1 MDFFIFLIIINEIF
15 IYIMKIK
22 FSNIVSLIALTIAG
36 IAGYFSIVG
45 LSEIFAGSTIAV
57 IIMASILEI
66 GKVVTTTL
74 LQRYWG
80 VIGKAI
86 RIYLTMVV
94 FILMVITSGGIY
106 GFLSNAYQKTANKL
120 ELYDGELS
128 VIDSKIKSY
137 EDTKNQKSNRREQLI
152 NLREKQEVRI
162 DSAKTNK
169 SKIRVE
175 KSIEDAN
182 NEINKLDKDIDIL
195 NDSINSYNTKVLTI
209 KSGSEVASEIGPL
222 KYLSELTGQ
231 PMGSVVNWF
240 ILLLI
245 FVFDPLAVMLII
257 AANKIMIL
265 EDKKEE
271 PINTIIEKEVP
282 VEVIV
287 EVIKEVP
294 VDVIIEKEIIKE
306 IPVDVIVE
314 KEVIKEVEVEKVVT
328 NIEYISD
335 ETEINRLNEIVE
347 SLTNELEKEKKNIK
361 TIEVEKIIEIPTYM
375 IEDVIVS
382 GSEMDIFEDIK
393 QEEVKQEEVKIVEK
407 KYINK
412 KSKRSDIGRIN

>member
-1 MDFFIFLIIINEIF
+1 MDFLIFNIIIIVIF

-22 FSNIVSLIALTIAG
+22 FSNIVSLMALSIAG
-36 IAGYFSIVG
+36 TAAYFSIVG
-45 LSEIFAGSTIAV
+45 LSEVFAGSTIAV
-57 IIMASILEI
+57 IIMATILEI

-120 ELYDGELS
+120 ELHEGELS

-182 NEINKLDKDIDIL
+182 NEINKLDKDIDVL

-257 AANKIMIL
+257 AANKLMII

-271 PINTIIEKEVP
+271 PITT
-282 VEVIV
+282 IV

-294 VDVIIEKEIIKE
+294 VDVFVEKE
-306 IPVDVIVE
+306 VIV
-314 KEVIKEVEVEKVVT
+314 EVIKEVEVEKIVP
-328 NIEYISD
+328 NIEYIWD
-335 ETEINRLNEIVE
+335 KTEINSLNEKIE
-347 SLTNELEKEKKNIK
+347 SLHKELEEEKKNIK
-361 TIEVEKIIEIPTYM
+361 IIEVPTYM
-375 IEDVIVS
+375 VEDTVVIE
-382 GSEMDIFEDIK
+382 SETDLNNNVVVMNVDNKNI
-393 QEEVKQEEVKIVEK
+393 
-407 KYINK
+407 YK
-412 KSKRSDIGRIN
+412 KSRRSNIGRIE

>member
-1 MDFFIFLIIINEIF
+1 
-15 IYIMKIK
+15 MKIK
-22 FSNIVSLIALTIAG
+22 FSNIVSIIALAIAG
-36 IAGYFSIVG
+36 TAAYFSVFG
-45 LSEIFAGSTIAV
+45 LSQLFAGATIAV
-57 IIMASILEI
+57 IIMASILEV

-74 LQRYWG
+74 LQRYWS
-80 VIGKAI
+80 ILGKGI
-86 RIYLTMVV
+86 RIYLSIGV
-94 FILMVITSGGIY
+94 FTLMIITSGGIY

-120 ELYDGELS
+120 ELHDGELS

-175 KSIEDAN
+175 KTIEDAN
-182 NEINKLDKDIDIL
+182 NEIIKLDKDIDVL
-195 NDSINSYNTKVLTI
+195 NDSINVYNSKVLDI

-257 AANKIMIL
+257 AANKLMLL
-265 EDKKEE
+265 EEKKEE
-271 PINTIIEKEVP
+271 PINTVIEKEVP

-393 QEEVKQEEVKIVEK
+393 QEEVKQEEVKVVEK
-407 KYINK
+407 KNINK

>member
-1 MDFFIFLIIINEIF
+1 
-15 IYIMKIK
+15 MKIK
-22 FSNIVSLIALTIAG
+22 FSNIVSIIALAIAG
-36 IAGYFSIVG
+36 TAAYFSVFG
-45 LSEIFAGSTIAV
+45 LSQLFAGATIAV
-57 IIMASILEI
+57 IIMASILEV

-74 LQRYWG
+74 LQRYWS
-80 VIGKAI
+80 ILGKGI
-86 RIYLTMVV
+86 RIYLSIGV
-94 FILMVITSGGIY
+94 FTLMIITSGGIY

-120 ELYDGELS
+120 ELHEGELS

-175 KSIEDAN
+175 KTIEDAN
-182 NEINKLDKDIDIL
+182 NEIIKLDKDIDVL
-195 NDSINSYNTKVLTI
+195 NDSINVYNSKVLDI

-257 AANKIMIL
+257 AANKLMLL
-265 EDKKEE
+265 EEKKEE
-271 PINTIIEKEVP
+271 PINTVIEKEVP

-294 VDVIIEKEIIKE
+294 VDVIIEKEVIKE
-306 IPVDVIVE
+306 IP
-314 KEVIKEVEVEKVVT
+314 VEKVVT

-335 ETEINRLNEIVE
+335 ENEINRLNEIVE

-393 QEEVKQEEVKIVEK
+393 QEEVKQEEVKVVEK
-407 KYINK
+407 KNINK
-412 KSKRSDIGRIN
+412 KSKRSDINRIN

>member
-1 MDFFIFLIIINEIF
+1 
-15 IYIMKIK
+15 
-22 FSNIVSLIALTIAG
+22 
-36 IAGYFSIVG
+36 
-45 LSEIFAGSTIAV
+45 
-57 IIMASILEI
+57 
-66 GKVVTTTL
+66 
-74 LQRYWG
+74 
-80 VIGKAI
+80 
-86 RIYLTMVV
+86 
-94 FILMVITSGGIY
+94 MVITSGGIY

-120 ELYDGELS
+120 ELHDGELS

-182 NEINKLDKDIDIL
+182 NEINKLDKDIDVL

-257 AANKIMIL
+257 AANKLMLL
-265 EDKKEE
+265 EGKKEE

-294 VDVIIEKEIIKE
+294 VDVIIEKEVIKE
-306 IPVDVIVE
+306 IPVE
-314 KEVIKEVEVEKVVT
+314 KIVT

-393 QEEVKQEEVKIVEK
+393 QEEVKQEEVKVVEK

>member
-1 MDFFIFLIIINEIF
+1 MDFLIFNIIIIVIF

-22 FSNIVSLIALTIAG
+22 FSNIVSLIALSIAG
-36 IAGYFSIVG
+36 TAAYFSVFG
-45 LSEIFAGSTIAV
+45 LSQLFAGATIAV
-57 IIMASILEI
+57 IIMASILEV

-80 VIGKAI
+80 VLGKAI
-86 RIYLTMVV
+86 RIYLSIGV
-94 FILMVITSGGIY
+94 FTLMIITSGGIY

-120 ELYDGELS
+120 ELHEGELS

-182 NEINKLDKDIDIL
+182 NEIIKLDRDIDVL
-195 NDSINSYNTKVLTI
+195 NDSINVYNTKVLTI

-257 AANKIMIL
+257 AANKLMLL
-265 EDKKEE
+265 EGKKEE
-271 PINTIIEKEVP
+271 PITTIIEKEVP

-287 EVIKEVP
+287 EVIKEIP
-294 VDVIIEKEIIKE
+294 VDVII
-306 IPVDVIVE
+306 E

-347 SLTNELEKEKKNIK
+347 SLTIDLEKEKKNIK

-393 QEEVKQEEVKIVEK
+393 IEEDKVVEK
-407 KYINK
+407 KNMNK
-412 KSKRSDIGRIN
+412 KSKRSDIYRIN

>member
-1 MDFFIFLIIINEIF
+1 
-15 IYIMKIK
+15 MKIK
-22 FSNIVSLIALTIAG
+22 FSNIVSIIALAIAG
-36 IAGYFSIVG
+36 TAAYFSVFG
-45 LSEIFAGSTIAV
+45 LSQLFAGATIAV

-74 LQRYWG
+74 LQRYWS
-80 VIGKAI
+80 VLGKGI
-86 RIYLTMVV
+86 RIYLSIGV
-94 FILMVITSGGIY
+94 FTLMIITSGGIY

-120 ELYDGELS
+120 ELHEGELS

-175 KSIEDAN
+175 KTIEDAN
-182 NEINKLDKDIDIL
+182 NEIIKLDRDIDVL
-195 NDSINSYNTKVLTI
+195 NDSINVYNTKVLDI

-257 AANKIMIL
+257 AANKLMLL
-265 EDKKEE
+265 EEKQVE

-294 VDVIIEKEIIKE
+294 VDVIIEKEVIKE
-306 IPVDVIVE
+306 IPVE
-314 KEVIKEVEVEKVVT
+314 KIVT

-361 TIEVEKIIEIPTYM
+361 TVEVEKIIEIPTYM

-393 QEEVKQEEVKIVEK
+393 QEEIKQEEVKVVEK
-407 KYINK
+407 KNINK

>member
-1 MDFFIFLIIINEIF
+1 MDFLIFNIIIIVIF

-22 FSNIVSLIALTIAG
+22 FSNIVSLIALSIAG
-36 IAGYFSIVG
+36 TAAYFSVFG
-45 LSEIFAGSTIAV
+45 LSQLFAGATIAV
-57 IIMASILEI
+57 IIMASILEV

-80 VIGKAI
+80 VLGKAI
-86 RIYLTMVV
+86 RIYLSIGV
-94 FILMVITSGGIY
+94 FTLMIITSGGIY

-120 ELYDGELS
+120 ELHEGELS

-182 NEINKLDKDIDIL
+182 NEIIKLDRDIDVL
-195 NDSINSYNTKVLTI
+195 NDSINVYNTKVLTI

-257 AANKIMIL
+257 AANKLMLL
-265 EDKKEE
+265 EGKKEE

-294 VDVIIEKEIIKE
+294 VDVIIEKEVIKE
-306 IPVDVIVE
+306 IPVE
-314 KEVIKEVEVEKVVT
+314 KIVT

-361 TIEVEKIIEIPTYM
+361 TVEVEKIIEIPTYM

-393 QEEVKQEEVKIVEK
+393 QEEVKQEEVKVVEK

>member
-1 MDFFIFLIIINEIF
+1 
-15 IYIMKIK
+15 MKIK
-22 FSNIVSLIALTIAG
+22 FSNIVSIIALAIAG
-36 IAGYFSIVG
+36 TAAYFSVFG
-45 LSEIFAGSTIAV
+45 LSQLFAGATIAV

-74 LQRYWG
+74 LQRYWS
-80 VIGKAI
+80 VLGKGI
-86 RIYLTMVV
+86 RIYLSIGV
-94 FILMVITSGGIY
+94 FTLMIITSGGIY

-120 ELYDGELS
+120 ELHEGELS

-175 KSIEDAN
+175 KTIEDAN
-182 NEINKLDKDIDIL
+182 NEIIKLDRDIDVL
-195 NDSINSYNTKVLTI
+195 NDSINVYNTKVLDI

-257 AANKIMIL
+257 AANKLMLL
-265 EDKKEE
+265 EEKQVE

-294 VDVIIEKEIIKE
+294 VDVIIEKEVIKE
-306 IPVDVIVE
+306 IPVE
-314 KEVIKEVEVEKVVT
+314 KIVT
-328 NIEYISD
+328 NIEYICD

-361 TIEVEKIIEIPTYM
+361 TVEVEKIIEIPTYM

-393 QEEVKQEEVKIVEK
+393 QEEIKQEEVKVVGK
-407 KYINK
+407 KNINK

>member
-1 MDFFIFLIIINEIF
+1 
-15 IYIMKIK
+15 MKIK

-36 IAGYFSIVG
+36 IAAYFSIFG
-45 LSEIFAGSTIAV
+45 LGQIFSGAMVAV
-57 IIMASILEI
+57 IIMASILEV

-74 LQRYWG
+74 LQRYWS
-80 VIGKAI
+80 VLGKGI
-86 RIYLTMVV
+86 RIYLSIVV
-94 FILMVITSGGIY
+94 FTLMIITSGGIY

-120 ELYDGELS
+120 ELNEGELS

-137 EDTKNQKSNRREQLI
+137 EETKNQKSNRREQLI

-182 NEINKLDKDIDIL
+182 NEIVKLDRDIDVL
-195 NDSINSYNTKVLTI
+195 NDSINVYNTKVIEI
-209 KSGSEVASEIGPL
+209 KSSSEVASEIGPL

-257 AANKIMIL
+257 ASNKIMFL
-265 EDKKEE
+265 EEKKEE

-294 VDVIIEKEIIKE
+294 VDVIIEKEVIKE
-306 IPVDVIVE
+306 IPVE
-314 KEVIKEVEVEKVVT
+314 KIVT
-328 NIEYISD
+328 NIEYICD
-335 ETEINRLNEIVE
+335 ETEINRLNEIIE
-347 SLTNELEKEKKNIK
+347 SLTNDLEKEKKNIK

-382 GSEMDIFEDIK
+382 GSEMDIFEKEEDK
-393 QEEVKQEEVKIVEK
+393 KEVKEEVKVVEK

-412 KSKRSDIGRIN
+412 KSKRSDINRIN